1 MKLQCSAS
9 RGAIVAMK
17 NGFHSAELLHRPQVL
32 SLSQIVSWVLSK
44 LSCSDNLIVLRAQFV
59 LWLTA

>member
-9 RGAIVAMK
+9 RGAVVAMK

-32 SLSQIVSWVLSK
+32 SLSNRELGAFETVL
-44 LSCSDNLIVLRAQFV
+44 F
-59 LWLTA
+59 